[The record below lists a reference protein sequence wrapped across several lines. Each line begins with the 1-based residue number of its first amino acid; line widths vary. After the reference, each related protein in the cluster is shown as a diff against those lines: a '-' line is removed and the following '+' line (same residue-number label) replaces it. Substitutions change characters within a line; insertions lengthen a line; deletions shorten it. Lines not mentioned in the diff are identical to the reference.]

1 MKVAITDMAGQIR
14 RNLFLMK
21 LFVSSSPSWLEHSF
35 SKMYP
40 IKNPLSTKNIS
51 TPRSPFANG
60 DKAGNQCLD
69 MHLAMFSCINKKEW
83 VPMTSKTE
91 MARKP
96 SRG

>member
-40 IKNPLSTKNIS
+40 IKNPLNTKKMS
-51 TPRSPFANG
+51 TPISPFPKGENNG
-60 DKAGNQCLD
+60 NHYFLTQ
-69 MHLAMFSCINKKEW
+69 SYI
-83 VPMTSKTE
+83 S
-91 MARKP
+91 
-96 SRG
+96 S